1 MYPEGMVAV
10 AAPLQFETIPLR
22 RCSVDLASRLAR
34 ALGSLE
40 RQARDRGIGFK
51 VECSPDLPQV
61 AVDAD
66 KLTWAV
72 TALVGNALRYVAP
85 GSRLRAGGYVEVR
98 LSAGAGDLRITIA
111 DNGPGMPDAA
121 VASFRGAGDPEGAA
135 PALALIND
143 IVVAHGGHVEVTT
156 STDVFAHGTKLTL
169 VVPRR

>member
-1 MYPEGMVAV
+1 MVAV
-10 AAPLQFETIPLR
+10 ATPPQPFEAIPLR
-22 RCSVDLASRLAR
+22 RRSVDLPARLAR
-34 ALGSLE
+34 AVGSLE
-40 RQARDRGIGFK
+40 RQARDRGIGFE

-61 AVDAD
+61 TVDAD

-85 GSRLRAGGYVEVR
+85 GSRLRASGYVKVQVT
-98 LSAGAGDLRITIA
+98 ATADDLRITIG

-121 VASFRGAGDPEGAA
+121 VAAFQGGGDPDARA

-143 IVVAHGGHVEVTT
+143 IVVAHGGHVEVST
-156 STDVFAHGTKLTL
+156 STDVFTHGTKLTL